1 MSWTAGGTGRARVGS
16 SPHMTAAPLLLL
28 AAAAHAAPDPF
39 DAWLAAEIPVA
50 DGFSDPVG
58 AGWADCGGGCW
69 SRDTP
74 APVQAIAHGRVV
86 EVGPDRVVIEHLW
99 YEDQVRTVDRSTWTG
114 LRPMVAVDQ
123 DLTRGEAIGTAT
135 RLEGRMG
142 AHAAPLRTFLPGHRT
157 RFVPQDEPVLAL
169 ISHDRDTMRLYR
181 DGVEVLR
188 TGVGFGQ
195 AEGDKTRRGDLMT
208 PKGMYFVVVKSRGP
222 FTGKWGAY
230 YGGTWIKLNYPN
242 AWDAARGV
250 DEGHITPAQQR
261 SITRDYFGRR
271 LTLQGTALGSG
282 IGLHGWI
289 EEWPD
294 DGPRGLSWGCVV
306 LHLRDT
312 DAVYTALPEGA
323 MVVLF

>member
-1 MSWTAGGTGRARVGS
+1 
-16 SPHMTAAPLLLL
+16 MTAPLLTLL
-28 AAAAHAAPDPF
+28 ALPALADPF
-39 DAWLAAEIPVA
+39 TDWLAADIPVA
-50 DGFSDPVG
+50 DGFSDPV
-58 AGWADCGGGCW
+58 AEGWADCGAGCW

-74 APVQAIAHGRVV
+74 GPVVAVASGRVA
-86 EVGPDRVVIEHLW
+86 EVGPDHVVLEHLW
-99 YEDQVRTVDRSTWTG
+99 YEDQVRTEARSTWRG
-114 LRPMVAVDQ
+114 LRPAVTVGTE
-123 DLTRGEAIGTAT
+123 LRRGAPLGTAT
-135 RLEGRMG
+135 RLEGAIEG
-142 AHAAPLRTFLPGHRT
+142 QDGPLRSFLAGHRT
-157 RFVPQDEPVLAL
+157 RLVPQDEPVLAL
-169 ISHDRDTMRLYR
+169 ISHDLDAMRIYR
-181 DGVEVLR
+181 DGVEVQR
-188 TGVGFGQ
+188 TSVGFGQ
-195 AEGDKTRRGDLMT
+195 AEGDKARRGDLMT

-222 FTGKWGAY
+222 FTGRWGAY

-250 DEGHITPAQQR
+250 DEGLITGAQQR
-261 SITRDYFGRR
+261 SITRAFFDRQ

-312 DAVYTALPEGA
+312 DAVYGALPEGA